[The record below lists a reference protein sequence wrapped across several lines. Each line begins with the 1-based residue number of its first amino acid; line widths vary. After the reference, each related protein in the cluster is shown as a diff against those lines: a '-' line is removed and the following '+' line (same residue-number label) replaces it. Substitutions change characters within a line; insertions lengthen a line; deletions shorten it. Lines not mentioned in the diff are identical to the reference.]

1 MMIAKDLISGTVL
14 PLKTS
19 DTGLVAMHWF
29 DEFRVSHL
37 PVVSDSQLLGLI
49 SEDDVFAAGSF
60 EEPVWNYPLQ
70 LQNISILHS
79 RHIYEAMKLFAD
91 YKLTTLPVV
100 DEKGNYLGLIT
111 LSDLVE
117 KMATTAAVSNPGG
130 ILVLELN
137 VNDYSMIEI
146 ARIVEENDTKIL
158 SMYVSSPADST
169 RLELTMKLNRM
180 DIQPV
185 MKSFL
190 RHDYTIKASFF
201 ESDYFDGL
209 HERYNLLMNYLNI

>member
-1 MMIAKDLISGTVL
+1 MIAKDLISSDVL

-19 DTGLVAMHWF
+19 DTGLIAMHWF

-37 PVVSDSQLLGLI
+37 PVVGDSQLLGLI
-49 SEDDVFAAGSF
+49 SEADVFAAASF
-60 EEPVWNYPLQ
+60 EEPIWNFQLQ
-70 LQNISILHS
+70 FQNISILQS

-100 DEKGNYLGLIT
+100 DEKGTYLGVIT
-111 LSDLVE
+111 LADLVE
-117 KMATTAAVSNPGG
+117 KMAATAAVSNPGG

-146 ARIVEENDTKIL
+146 SRIIEDNDTKIL
-158 SMYVSSPADST
+158 SMYVTSPADST
-169 RLELTMKLNRM
+169 RLELTLKLNRM

-185 MKSFL
+185 IQALL
-190 RHDYTIKASFF
+190 RYDYTIKASFF
-201 ESDYFDGL
+201 ESDYFDNL
-209 HERYNLLMNYLNI
+209 RERYDMLMNYLNI

>member
-1 MMIAKDLISGTVL
+1 MIAKDLISGAVL

-19 DTGLVAMHWF
+19 DSGLMAMHWF

-49 SEDDVFAAGSF
+49 SEDDVYAAAEF
-60 EEPVWNYPLQ
+60 EEPIWSYNLQ
-70 LQNISILHS
+70 LQNTSILHTK
-79 RHIYEAMKLFAD
+79 HIYEAMKLFAD
-91 YKLTTLPVV
+91 YKLTTLPVI
-100 DEKGNYLGLIT
+100 DEKGTYLGVIT
-111 LSDLVE
+111 LSDLVA

-137 VNDYSMIEI
+137 ANDFSMVEI
-146 ARIVEENDTKIL
+146 SRIIEENDAKIL
-158 SMYVSSPADST
+158 SMYVTSPTDST
-169 RLELTMKLNRM
+169 RLELTMKLNRI

-185 MKSFL
+185 IQSFI

-201 ESDYFDGL
+201 ESDYFDNL
-209 HERYNLLMNYLNI
+209 RDRYDLLMTYLNV

>member
-1 MMIAKDLISGTVL
+1 MIAKDLISGTVL
-14 PLKTS
+14 PLKAS
-19 DTGLVAMHWF
+19 DTGLVALHWF

-79 RHIYEAMKLFAD
+79 RHIYEAIKLFAD

-111 LSDLVE
+111 LYDLVE
-117 KMATTAAVSNPGG
+117 NMAATAAVSNPGG
-130 ILVLELN
+130 ILVLDLN
-137 VNDYSMIEI
+137 VNDFSMVEI
-146 ARIVEENDTKIL
+146 AQIVEENDTKIL
-158 SMYVSSPADST
+158 SMYVNSPADTT
-169 RLELTMKLNRM
+169 RLELTMKLNRI

-185 MKSFL
+185 IQSFI

-201 ESDYFDGL
+201 ESGYFDGL
-209 HERYNLLMNYLNI
+209 RDRYEMLMNYLNI